1 MYTFPDCGVGK
12 QIKQLICTFFQLFS
26 KYFSIKIMNDADMKE
41 IKKNKINIKIEVK
54 MKMKI
59 KRKEQITKLEEL
71 RYRCNKIGVKNRI

>member
-1 MYTFPDCGVGK
+1 
-12 QIKQLICTFFQLFS
+12 
-26 KYFSIKIMNDADMKE
+26 MKE
-41 IKKNKINIKIEVK
+41 IKKNKINIKKEVR